1 MSSRETIQNLSH
13 RVPLV
18 LPSML
23 MCDFGNLEREV
34 RALEDAGVAALHLD
48 VMDGHFVPNASYG
61 LTLVETFRRLTTLP
75 LDVHLMIANP
85 AEYAARYVEAGSDL
99 VTIHYEASDAPGEVL
114 AEIAANGAAAG
125 LAINP
130 PTPWDV
136 VTPLIE
142 LCDVVLV
149 MSVMPGFGGQAFER
163 SALEKLRA
171 LASVRTSHGCE
182 TLLLEVDGGVAA
194 ETIGDCAAAGADLF
208 VVGSA
213 ILRNPP
219 YSQSIVALA
228 EAARRHR
235 SSTIEKG

>member
-1 MSSRETIQNLSH
+1 MPSRETIQNLRYSA
-13 RVPLV
+13 PLV

-34 RALEDAGVAALHLD
+34 RALEDAGAAALHLD

-61 LTLVETFRRLTTLP
+61 LTLVETFRRLSTLP

-85 AEYAARYVEAGSDL
+85 DEYAVRYVEAGSDL
-99 VTIHYEASDAPGEVL
+99 VTIHYEATDEPGRVL
-114 AEIAANGAAAG
+114 AEIAAHGAAAG

-136 VTPLIE
+136 VTPVIE
-142 LCDVVLV
+142 LCDLVLV
-149 MSVMPGFGGQAFER
+149 MSVMPGFGGQEFQR
-163 SALEKLRA
+163 SALEKLSG
-171 LASVRTSHGCE
+171 LSSTRTAHGCE
-182 TLLLEVDGGVAA
+182 ALLLEVDGGVAA
-194 ETIGDCAAAGADLF
+194 DTIGDCAAAGADLF

-213 ILRNPP
+213 ILLNPP
-219 YSQSIVALA
+219 YSESISELA
-228 EAARRHR
+228 DEARRHR